1 MKLNGT
7 VECGVSLKK
16 NEKKGLRKVAIGQVR
31 LGQVR

>member
-7 VECGVSLKK
+7 VECGGKFEK